1 LKLNAQAICLLT
13 QSLSPNLEA
22 LIIKEYGFLVDAHL
36 LWKSIKEKFSKITI
50 AQDSR
55 CANCLT
61 KLVRLIGQTGQTSLA
76 KTAGSRLQRRK
87 RHQSNEESTSQTSS
101 LPSASYGKCL
111 MAKDKKKK
119 KPKKDES
126 EEDNKYDLDFDK
138 LSKKEMIKIKR
149 LFERLEEQELQLE
162 QKEEYLIDKIVELMA
177 LNDEHE
183 KPEHSHT
190 SLIGKH
196 ETLEKEY
203 ACATNVSSCIDP
215 LEKENDCSRKKRR
228 MLISRLNLKCSL
240 ASM

>member
-1 LKLNAQAICLLT
+1 LDKPVKLVWLRQLAQGFREGSAINQMKSQLLKQALCLLPAMG
-13 QSLSPNLEA
+13 SA
-22 LIIKEYGFLVDAHL
+22 LWL
-36 LWKSIKEKFSKITI
+36 
-50 AQDSR
+50 
-55 CANCLT
+55 
-61 KLVRLIGQTGQTSLA
+61 
-76 KTAGSRLQRRK
+76 KTRK
-87 RHQSNEESTSQTSS
+87 RRSQ
-101 LPSASYGKCL
+101 
-111 MAKDKKKK
+111 
-119 KPKKDES
+119 KKDES

-215 LEKENDCSRKKRR
+215 LEKENDCSRKKGE
-228 MLISRLNLKCSL
+228 C
-240 ASM
+240 